1 MHNFAA
7 TYTTA
12 HMQAARP
19 CEPHEADKLQ
29 QAAFVAIQE
38 VVRSAASDAL
48 PLVGHLIPVVLA
60 KLHETLT
67 MVVNSAED
75 RERQSELQVR
85 TKQGVQAMSCCVV
98 VCQRGLLCSAL
109 GSCWVL

>member
-1 MHNFAA
+1 MKRI
-7 TYTTA
+7 A
-12 HMQAARP
+12 HSTQAARP

-85 TKQGVQAMSCCVV
+85 GFMQLERHGKG
-98 VCQRGLLCSAL
+98 
-109 GSCWVL
+109 